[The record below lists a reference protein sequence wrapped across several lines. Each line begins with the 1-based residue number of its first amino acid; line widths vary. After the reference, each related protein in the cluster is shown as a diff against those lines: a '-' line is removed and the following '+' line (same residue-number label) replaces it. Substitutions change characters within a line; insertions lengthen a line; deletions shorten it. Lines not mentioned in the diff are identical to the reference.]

1 MNPDFNE
8 LLNNK
13 YAQALALFLA
23 GLVAAILARAVV
35 FRMLHVLTRSSK
47 TDVDDQLAVVLRW
60 PVVWTFILL
69 GLGGGI
75 QALEPSPRLAYWI
88 FGTLKTILVIVWSVA
103 AGRVGTILLQ
113 LLSRQADRL
122 PLIQPKT
129 LPLFEMVK
137 KITVAGGFVYF
148 LLSAWDLN
156 LTTWLA
162 SAGVLGIA
170 VGFAAKDTL
179 ANLFS
184 GVFIMADSPYKVGD
198 YIYLDDKLRGKVTDI
213 GLRSTRILTRDDI
226 EVTVP
231 NAVVAAAKIVNE
243 SAGPHEK
250 LRIRVK
256 IGVAYGSDVDQ
267 VEIALLG
274 CCEGI
279 EELADEPHPRVR
291 MRAFGESSLDFEL
304 LAWTEQPELRGRAL
318 HELNKRVYKTL
329 IREGIQI
336 PFPQRDLHL
345 KEMPVRLRDAE
356 S

>member
-1 MNPDFNE
+1 MNPDLNE

-13 YAQALALFLA
+13 YTQALALLLA

-47 TDVDDQLAVVLRW
+47 TDVDDQLAAVLRW

-69 GLGGGI
+69 GFGGGI
-75 QALEPSPRLAYWI
+75 QALEPSPGLAYWI
-88 FGTLKTILVIVWSVA
+88 FGMLKTILVIVWSVA

-113 LLSRQADRL
+113 LLARQADRL

-162 SAGVLGIA
+162 SAGVVGIA

-198 YIYLDDKLRGKVTDI
+198 YIYLDETLRGKVTDI

-231 NAVVAAAKIVNE
+231 NAVVANAKIVNE

-250 LRIRVK
+250 LRIRVR

-267 VEIALLG
+267 VETVLLG

-279 EELADEPHPRVR
+279 EELTDEPHPRVR

-304 LAWTEQPELRGRAL
+304 MAWTEQPELRGRAL
-318 HELNKRVYKTL
+318 HELNKRVYKAL

-345 KEMPVRLRDAE
+345 KEMPVRLRKGE